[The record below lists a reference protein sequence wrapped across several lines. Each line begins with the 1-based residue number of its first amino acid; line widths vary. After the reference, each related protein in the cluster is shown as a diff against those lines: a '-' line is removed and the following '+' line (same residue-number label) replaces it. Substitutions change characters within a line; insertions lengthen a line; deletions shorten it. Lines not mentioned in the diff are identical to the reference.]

1 MNVDIANKA
10 STPTPDNETLTF
22 HPPKDY
28 RDGGLFSLIFFT
40 LIGIA
45 WCSLMIMATPP
56 DRHIFVILFT
66 VTLWSVPAILSCW
79 MLLKYRKVSLTIES
93 GTITVQSIFSRK
105 VIDLVEVQKVCWRLF
120 PIGLRVHTNHFE
132 TVSLTV
138 SHFSREDQVWLIR
151 YFRQVFPEAI
161 QENWPLYCL
170 HAANRLRPEK
180 HTVVPPPGPD
190 EIMITRQR
198 YDRILIPLILVSTVA
213 GIVVVFTHHDFA
225 LFILPVLCLMFWF
238 MFKIVTPRE
247 GRIQKRLIADKEN
260 RGVFVLMGCWGVLLL
275 SFLFIQRLEMPT
287 SSKNTW
293 MLVST
298 VALLPV
304 MISVIMRAEKK
315 RKQLDLIKAEQAARE
330 WEAEAAY
337 FQSRTEQGPAE

>member
-1 MNVDIANKA
+1 MVAGEGA
-10 STPTPDNETLTF
+10 EREYRVF
-22 HPPKDY
+22 RPPKDY
-28 RDGGLFSLIFFT
+28 RNGGLFSLIFFT
-40 LIGIA
+40 PIGIA
-45 WCSLMIMATPP
+45 WCILMIMGTPP

-105 VIDLVEVQKVCWRLF
+105 VINLLEVQKVCWRLF
-120 PIGLRVHTNHFE
+120 PMGLRVYTTPRE

-170 HAANRLRPEK
+170 HVANRFRPEK

-190 EIMITRQR
+190 EILITRQR
-198 YDRILIPLILVSTVA
+198 YDRILIPLILVSTIA
-213 GIVVVFTHHDFA
+213 GIVAVFTHHDFA

-247 GRIQKRLIADKEN
+247 GQIQKRLIADKEN
-260 RGVFVLMGCWGVLLL
+260 RGLFVLMGCWGVLLL
-275 SFLFIQRLEMPT
+275 CFLFIQRLEMPI
-287 SSKNTW
+287 SAKNTR

-298 VALLPV
+298 VALLPA
-304 MISVIMRAEKK
+304 VIPVLMRTEKK

-330 WEAEAAY
+330 WEVETAY
-337 FQSRTEQGPAE
+337 FQSRTKQGPAE

>member
-1 MNVDIANKA
+1 MVAGEGI
-10 STPTPDNETLTF
+10 EGEYRVF
-22 HPPKDY
+22 RPPKDY
-28 RDGGLFSLIFFT
+28 RDGGLLSLIFFT

-79 MLLKYRKVSLTIES
+79 MLLKYRKVSLTIQP
-93 GTITVQSIFSRK
+93 GTITVQRIFSRK
-105 VIDLVEVQKVCWRLF
+105 VLDLAEVQKVCWRLF
-120 PIGLRVHTNHFE
+120 PMGLRVFTTPRE

-151 YFRQVFPEAI
+151 YFRQVIPEAI

-170 HAANRLRPEK
+170 HVANRFRPEK
-180 HTVVPPPGPD
+180 HTVVPPPGLD
-190 EIMITRQR
+190 EILITRQR
-198 YDRILIPLILVSTVA
+198 YDRILIPLSLVSTVA
-213 GIVVVFTHHDFA
+213 GIVAVFTHHNFA

-247 GRIQKRLIADKEN
+247 GQIQKRLIADKEN

-298 VALLPV
+298 VALLPAV
-304 MISVIMRAEKK
+304 IPVIMRAEKK

-337 FQSRTEQGPAE
+337 DRIHNQEGAAP

>member
-1 MNVDIANKA
+1 MVAGEGIEGACRV
-10 STPTPDNETLTF
+10 F
-22 HPPKDY
+22 RPPRDY
-28 RDGGLFSLIFFT
+28 RDGGLLSLIFFT
-40 LIGIA
+40 L
-45 WCSLMIMATPP
+45 LFLT
-56 DRHIFVILFT
+56 FT
-66 VTLWSVPAILSCW
+66 VLMRLAALPEIRNWITLFFIMLWSVPAILSCW

-93 GTITVQSIFSRK
+93 GTITVQSIFSSK
-105 VIDLVEVQKVCWRLF
+105 VIDLAEVQKVCWRLF
-120 PIGLRVHTNHFE
+120 PTGLRVHTNHFE

-138 SHFSREDQVWLIR
+138 SHFSREDQIWLIR

-213 GIVVVFTHHDFA
+213 GIVAVFTHHNFA

-238 MFKIVTPRE
+238 MFKTVTPRE

-275 SFLFIQRLEMPT
+275 SFLFIQRLEMQT

-298 VALLPV
+298 VALLPAV
-304 MISVIMRAEKK
+304 IPVIMRAEKK

-337 FQSRTEQGPAE
+337 FQSRTKQGPAE

>member
-1 MNVDIANKA
+1 MVAGEGIEGACRV
-10 STPTPDNETLTF
+10 F
-22 HPPKDY
+22 RPPRDY
-28 RDGGLFSLIFFT
+28 RDGGLLSLIFFT
-40 LIGIA
+40 L
-45 WCSLMIMATPP
+45 LFLT
-56 DRHIFVILFT
+56 FT
-66 VTLWSVPAILSCW
+66 VLMRLAALPEFRNWITLFFIMLWSVPAILSCW

-93 GTITVQSIFSRK
+93 GTITVQSIFSSK
-105 VIDLVEVQKVCWRLF
+105 VIDLAEVQKVCWRLF
-120 PIGLRVHTNHFE
+120 PTGLRVHTNHFE

-138 SHFSREDQVWLIR
+138 SHFSREDQIWLIR

-213 GIVVVFTHHDFA
+213 GIVAVFTHHDFA

-247 GRIQKRLIADKEN
+247 GQIQKRLIADKEN
-260 RGVFVLMGCWGVLLL
+260 RGVFVLMGCWGVLLV

-298 VALLPV
+298 VALLPAV
-304 MISVIMRAEKK
+304 IPVIMRAEKK

-337 FQSRTEQGPAE
+337 DRTHNQEGATP

>member
-1 MNVDIANKA
+1 
-10 STPTPDNETLTF
+10 
-22 HPPKDY
+22 
-28 RDGGLFSLIFFT
+28 
-40 LIGIA
+40 
-45 WCSLMIMATPP
+45 
-56 DRHIFVILFT
+56 
-66 VTLWSVPAILSCW
+66 
-79 MLLKYRKVSLTIES
+79 
-93 GTITVQSIFSRK
+93 TITVQSIFSSK
-105 VIDLVEVQKVCWRLF
+105 VLDLVEVQKVCWRLF
-120 PIGLRVHTNHFE
+120 PMGLRVHTNHFE

-213 GIVVVFTHHDFA
+213 GIVAVFTHHNFA

-238 MFKIVTPRE
+238 MFKTVTPRE
-247 GRIQKRLIADKEN
+247 GQIQKRLIADKEN
-260 RGVFVLMGCWGVLLL
+260 RGVFVLMGCWGVLLV

-298 VALLPV
+298 VALLPAV
-304 MISVIMRAEKK
+304 IPVIMRAEKK

-330 WEAEAAY
+330 WEAETAY

>member
-1 MNVDIANKA
+1 MVAGEGA
-10 STPTPDNETLTF
+10 EREHRVF
-22 HPPKDY
+22 RPPKDY
-28 RDGGLFSLIFFT
+28 RNGGLFSLIFFT

-45 WCSLMIMATPP
+45 WCSLTIMATPP

-66 VTLWSVPAILSCW
+66 VTLWSVPGILSCW
-79 MLLKYRKVSLTIES
+79 MLLKYRKVSLTIQP
-93 GTITVQSIFSRK
+93 GTITVQRIFSRK
-105 VIDLVEVQKVCWRLF
+105 VLDIAEVQKVCWRLF
-120 PIGLRVHTNHFE
+120 PMGLRVHTNHFE

-138 SHFSREDQVWLIR
+138 SHFSREDQIWLIH

-180 HTVVPPPGPD
+180 HTVVPLPGPD
-190 EIMITRQR
+190 EILITRQR

-213 GIVVVFTHHDFA
+213 GIIAVFTHHNFA

-238 MFKIVTPRE
+238 MFKTVTPRE
-247 GRIQKRLIADKEN
+247 GHIQKRLIADQEN
-260 RGVFVLMGCWGVLLL
+260 RGVFVLLGCWGVLLL
-275 SFLFIQRLEMPT
+275 SFLFIQRLEMST
-287 SSKNTW
+287 SSKNNW

-298 VALLPV
+298 VALVPAVVLV
-304 MISVIMRAEKK
+304 LMRTEKK

-337 FQSRTEQGPAE
+337 FQSRTKQGLAE

>member
-1 MNVDIANKA
+1 MVAGEGIEGACRV
-10 STPTPDNETLTF
+10 F
-22 HPPKDY
+22 RPPRDY
-28 RDGGLFSLIFFT
+28 RDGGLLSLIFFT
-40 LIGIA
+40 L
-45 WCSLMIMATPP
+45 LFLT
-56 DRHIFVILFT
+56 FT
-66 VTLWSVPAILSCW
+66 VLMRLAALPEFRNWITLFFIMLWSVPAILSCW

-93 GTITVQSIFSRK
+93 GTITVQSIFSSK
-105 VIDLVEVQKVCWRLF
+105 VIDLAEVQKVCWRLF
-120 PIGLRVHTNHFE
+120 PTGLRVHTNHFE

-138 SHFSREDQVWLIR
+138 SHFSREDQIWLIR

-213 GIVVVFTHHDFA
+213 GIVAVFTHHDFA

-247 GRIQKRLIADKEN
+247 GQIQKRLIADKEN
-260 RGVFVLMGCWGVLLL
+260 RGVFVLMGCWGVLLV

-298 VALLPV
+298 VALLPA
-304 MISVIMRAEKK
+304 MIPVIMRAEKK

-337 FQSRTEQGPAE
+337 DRTHNQEGATP

>member
-1 MNVDIANKA
+1 MVAGEGIEGACRV
-10 STPTPDNETLTF
+10 F
-22 HPPKDY
+22 RPPRDY
-28 RDGGLFSLIFFT
+28 RDGGLLSLIFFT
-40 LIGIA
+40 L
-45 WCSLMIMATPP
+45 LFLT
-56 DRHIFVILFT
+56 FT
-66 VTLWSVPAILSCW
+66 VLMRLAALPEFRNWITLFFIMLWSVPAILSCW

-93 GTITVQSIFSRK
+93 GTITVQSIFSSK
-105 VIDLVEVQKVCWRLF
+105 VIDLAEVQKVCWRLF
-120 PIGLRVHTNHFE
+120 PTGLRVHTNHFE

-213 GIVVVFTHHDFA
+213 GIVAVFTHHDFA
-225 LFILPVLCLMFWF
+225 LFILPVLCLMFWL

-247 GRIQKRLIADKEN
+247 GQIQKRLIADKEN
-260 RGVFVLMGCWGVLLL
+260 RGIFVLMGCWGVLLV
-275 SFLFIQRLEMPT
+275 SFLFIQRLEMST

-298 VALLPV
+298 VALLPAV
-304 MISVIMRAEKK
+304 IPVIMRAEKK

-337 FQSRTEQGPAE
+337 DRTHNQEGATP

>member
-1 MNVDIANKA
+1 MVAGEGIEGACRV
-10 STPTPDNETLTF
+10 F
-22 HPPKDY
+22 RPPKDY
-28 RDGGLFSLIFFT
+28 RNGGLFSLIFFT

-66 VTLWSVPAILSCW
+66 VTLWSLPAILSCW

-93 GTITVQSIFSRK
+93 GTITVQRIFSRK
-105 VIDLVEVQKVCWRLF
+105 VLDIAEVQKVCWRLF
-120 PIGLRVHTNHFE
+120 PMGLRVYTTPRE
-132 TVSLTV
+132 TVSFTV

-170 HAANRLRPEK
+170 HVANRFRPEK

-190 EIMITRQR
+190 EILITRQR

-213 GIVVVFTHHDFA
+213 GIVAVFTHHDFT

-247 GRIQKRLIADKEN
+247 GQIQKRLIADKEN
-260 RGVFVLMGCWGVLLL
+260 RGLFVLMGCWGVLLL

-298 VALLPV
+298 VALLPA

-337 FQSRTEQGPAE
+337 FQSRTKQGPAE

>member
-1 MNVDIANKA
+1 MVAGEGIEGACRV
-10 STPTPDNETLTF
+10 F
-22 HPPKDY
+22 RPPRDY
-28 RDGGLFSLIFFT
+28 RDGGLLSLIFFT
-40 LIGIA
+40 L
-45 WCSLMIMATPP
+45 LFLT
-56 DRHIFVILFT
+56 FT
-66 VTLWSVPAILSCW
+66 VLMRLAALPEFRNWITLFFIMLWSVPAILSCW

-93 GTITVQSIFSRK
+93 GTITVQRIFSCK
-105 VIDLVEVQKVCWRLF
+105 VLDLAEVQKVCWRLF
-120 PIGLRVHTNHFE
+120 PMGLCVYTTPRE

-138 SHFSREDQVWLIR
+138 SHFSREDQIWLIR

-213 GIVVVFTHHDFA
+213 GIVAVFTHHHFA

-238 MFKIVTPRE
+238 MFKTVTPRE

-260 RGVFVLMGCWGVLLL
+260 RGIFVLMGCWGVLLL

-298 VALLPV
+298 VALLPAV
-304 MISVIMRAEKK
+304 IPVIMRAEKK

-337 FQSRTEQGPAE
+337 FQSRTKQGLAE